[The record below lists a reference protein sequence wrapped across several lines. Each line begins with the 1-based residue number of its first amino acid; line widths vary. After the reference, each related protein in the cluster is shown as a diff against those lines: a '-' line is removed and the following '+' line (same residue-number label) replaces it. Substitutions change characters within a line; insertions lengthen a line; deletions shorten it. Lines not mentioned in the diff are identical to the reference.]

1 MGRWIDE
8 SILPSTARTMAGLA
22 TDSSMTLPP
31 FIPWP
36 LWCWTMVALISIHY
50 KLINQSFPK
59 VDTDSN
65 SINHNRSEMS
75 GSSSLQ
81 IYESFYFDKNGL
93 QIHYVLITYSLQ
105 ILKLNNS
112 NKKKDWRWRVRLFNH
127 RSRSWFG
134 D

>member
-1 MGRWIDE
+1 
-8 SILPSTARTMAGLA
+8 
-22 TDSSMTLPP
+22 
-31 FIPWP
+31 
-36 LWCWTMVALISIHY
+36 MVALISIHY

-93 QIHYVLITYSLQ
+93 QSINSIQLKVLITN
-105 ILKLNNS
+105 IKIE
-112 NKKKDWRWRVRLFNH
+112 
-127 RSRSWFG
+127 
-134 D
+134 